1 MSITVSTQLYLCA
14 NQLHVSAIY
23 NHHPVEQRSI
33 YKKINTMQQNCK
45 DEILSEISLHLYE
58 VIQKYMRKRRLV
70 KGLWKIIRV
79 LKYLM
84 IFSEKIIVVTKL

>member
-45 DEILSEISLHLYE
+45 DEILSEISLHL
-58 VIQKYMRKRRLV
+58 
-70 KGLWKIIRV
+70 
-79 LKYLM
+79 
-84 IFSEKIIVVTKL
+84 